1 MINLELGKVSCVDL
15 RPMEKERY
23 GLSPKVL
30 ALLNKART
38 QLCWLQDGK
47 LLGSEKVEGEAKS
60 RNVEI
65 PLGLWVGLWKF
76 FSGRFL
82 RRKTSVGSI
91 SSAVVG
97 ICDLFE
103 SHNRIILSEVLHRL
117 NEIMGAKCVACFV
130 SV

>member
-1 MINLELGKVSCVDL
+1 MINPEQGKVSCVDL
-15 RPMEKERY
+15 RPMEKERD

-65 PLGLWVGLWKF
+65 PLGLWVRLWEF
-76 FSGRFL
+76 FPGKFL
-82 RRKTSVGSI
+82 RRKTSIGSI

-97 ICDLFE
+97 D
-103 SHNRIILSEVLHRL
+103 
-117 NEIMGAKCVACFV
+117 M
-130 SV
+130 